1 MAAGGFVAKQ
11 KGAGGLMGFYIG
23 QKVIIDC
30 DDTDY
35 LETCAV
41 DNGMV
46 GVILNINPNKHFPV
60 NVKVNSHIAP
70 VECRF
75 QFDELKPAPC
85 SAKII

>member
-1 MAAGGFVAKQ
+1 
-11 KGAGGLMGFYIG
+11 MGFYIG

-30 DDTDY
+30 DDADY
-35 LETCAV
+35 LENRAV

>member
-1 MAAGGFVAKQ
+1 MDFH
-11 KGAGGLMGFYIG
+11 IG

-30 DDTDY
+30 HDADY